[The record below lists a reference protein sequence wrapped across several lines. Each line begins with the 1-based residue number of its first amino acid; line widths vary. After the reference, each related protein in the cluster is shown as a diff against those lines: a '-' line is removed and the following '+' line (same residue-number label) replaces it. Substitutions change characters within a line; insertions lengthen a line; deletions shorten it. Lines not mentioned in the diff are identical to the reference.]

1 MAKRQLTFGIP
12 LDEWSLPGDG
22 SEPTGRVRGF
32 HHCPYVN
39 LACGSTFV
47 EGDPWIN
54 LDYAPSSTAVQSAD
68 LLAPLPFGNDS
79 VAVVYSSHFLEH
91 VPRPRVPGLLAEC
104 FRVLRPGG
112 VLRLVMPDLEEMC
125 REYLAR
131 RDAGD
136 HEKADLVVVEMI
148 DQCVRQTGGG
158 ELGAL
163 YRTYSAD
170 PIRHKA
176 MIDYLQWRNG
186 ESLRP
191 VATQNADNGSAV
203 LAPHPTRS
211 RRLLDRTTTLPSR
224 VRIRAQ
230 NAWFAWLLRRLPPA
244 FREQNV
250 SLASVGERHHWL
262 WDQHQLTAALRSA
275 GFEHI
280 ERCRCDTGRIDG
292 FPYFPLDV
300 DDDGRARKGA
310 ESMYVEASK
319 PN

>member
-1 MAKRQLTFGIP
+1 MNRANESGAARL
-12 LDEWSLPGDG
+12 
-22 SEPTGRVRGF
+22 
-32 HHCPYVN
+32 YVN

-54 LDYAPSSTAVQSAD
+54 LDYAPSSAAVQSAD
-68 LLAPLPFGNDS
+68 LLAPLPFANES
-79 VAVVYSSHFLEH
+79 VTVMYSSHFLEH

-125 REYLAR
+125 REYLMR

-136 HEKADLVVVEMI
+136 HEKADFVVVEMI

-163 YRTYSAD
+163 YRAYSAD
-170 PIRHKA
+170 PSRYDEA
-176 MIDYLQWRNG
+176 MIDYLHWRNG
-186 ESLRP
+186 ENLLP
-191 VATQNADNGSAV
+191 GATGQTVDNG
-203 LAPHPTRS
+203 LAAFAPVPPRS
-211 RRLLDRTTTLPSR
+211 GRYLQRIKTLPSR
-224 VRIRAQ
+224 VQKRAQ

-250 SLASVGERHHWL
+250 SLAGVGERHHWL
-262 WDQHQLTAALRSA
+262 WDLHQLTQALRSA

-280 ERCRCDTGRIDG
+280 ERCTCDTGRIDG

-300 DDDGRARKGA
+300 DEDRRARKGA

-319 PN
+319 PC

>member
-1 MAKRQLTFGIP
+1 MTVQENPYRSVAAVERRQSI
-12 LDEWSLPGDG
+12 
-22 SEPTGRVRGF
+22 
-32 HHCPYVN
+32 HHHLAQPYVN

-54 LDYAPSSTAVQSAD
+54 LDYAPSSVMVQSAD
-68 LLAPLPFGNDS
+68 LLAPLPFANDS
-79 VAVVYSSHFLEH
+79 VAVIYSSHFLEH
-91 VPRPRVPGLLAEC
+91 VPRSRVPGLLAEC

-148 DQCVRQTGGG
+148 DQCVRLTGGG

-163 YRTYSAD
+163 YRTYSGD
-170 PIRHKA
+170 PGRYA
-176 MIDYLQWRNG
+176 TMMDYLNWRNG
-186 ESLRP
+186 ENLRP
-191 VATQNADNGSAV
+191 VSTGQAADRGQAV
-203 LAPHPTRS
+203 TAPRPTRS
-211 RRLLDRTTTLPSR
+211 RPFLERITTLPSR
-224 VRIRAQ
+224 VRKRAQ
-230 NAWFAWLLRRLPPA
+230 NAWFAWLLQRLPAA

-262 WDQHQLTAALRSA
+262 WDRHQLTEALRAA

-280 ERCRCDTGRIDG
+280 ERCTCDTGRIDG
-292 FPYFPLDV
+292 FPFFPLDV

-319 PN
+319 PC